1 MSTLEVALAVSLALV
16 LGAIVGFWL
25 TRRRGGLSVDSRIEQ
40 AIASL
45 PTIQQDLGGLKTSVV
60 SLPSEATVRA
70 IESRLAVLEG
80 RVPNSLESNLQRL
93 DTAVTKLETEY
104 SPGNRF
110 DQIHQATSL
119 VSSLLAGGRD
129 RGTAGETL
137 VSEMLRIFP
146 PDMMERDFKV
156 GGKSVEFAVILPN
169 SKRLP
174 LDSKWAAADL
184 VRELEKCSDEV
195 TKDRLIK
202 EIEKEILSRA
212 NEVAKYRNLAV
223 TTDIGIAAVPDSAYR
238 VCRKAHFQAYK
249 DWNVLV
255 VPYSM
260 VAPYVLVLYN
270 IHLKYAQNLE
280 LGNLQS
286 YLTVIEQQVKQ
297 IDDDLENRIKDAAKR
312 SANAYESIKD
322 ALAKIREAAGHLRSA
337 PLPSSSSV
345 ADEVKDAQAHHV

>member
-1 MSTLEVALAVSLALV
+1 MSNLEVVLAVSLALV
-16 LGAIVGFWL
+16 VGTIGGFWL
-25 TRRRGGLSVDSRIEQ
+25 TQRRGGLSVNSRIEEG
-40 AIASL
+40 IASL
-45 PTIQQDLGGLKTSVV
+45 PTIQQDLGGLKTTVV
-60 SLPSEATVRA
+60 SLPSEGTVKA

-119 VSSLLAGGRD
+119 VSSLLAGGRN
-129 RGTAGETL
+129 RGSTGETL
-137 VSEMLRIFP
+137 VSEMLRVFP

-156 GGKSVEFAVILPN
+156 GGKSVEFAVVLPN

-174 LDSKWAAADL
+174 LDSKWVAADL
-184 VRELEKCSDEV
+184 VDELDKCSDEAE
-195 TKDRLIK
+195 KDRLIK
-202 EIEKEILSRA
+202 EIEREILSRA
-212 NEVAKYRNLAV
+212 AEVAKYRDLAV

-238 VCRKAHFQAYK
+238 ICRKAHYQAYK

-270 IHLKYAQNLE
+270 IHLKYAQSFE
-280 LGNLQS
+280 LGNLQT
-286 YLTVIEQQVKQ
+286 YLAVIEHQLKQ

-312 SANAYESIKD
+312 AGNAYESIKE
-322 ALAKIREAAGHLRSA
+322 ALAKIRVAAGRLKTLVVSRS
-337 PLPSSSSV
+337 SEV
-345 ADEVKDAQAHHV
+345 TDEIEGNQAHHA